1 MRFIITGGTGL
12 IGRALTS
19 SLAADG
25 HEVIILGRNP
35 ARATGLPA
43 GVRVEGWDGCTAT
56 GWGNLVEGTDG
67 IINLASENIAG
78 DSWLS
83 IRWSKERKKRILD
96 SRINAGNA
104 VSEAIRFARKKPK
117 VLIQPSAVGYYGT
130 QNADIELTEDSPHGS
145 DYLSQVCQLWE
156 SANQEVEALGVRRVV
171 LRTGVVLSTQGGSLP
186 RQMLPFKMFVGGPIG
201 NGRQWLSWIHIADVI
216 GSIRFLL
223 EKEYAC
229 GAVNLTSPQP
239 LTNAEFGHVLG
250 RVMKRPAFLPIPGF
264 FFKIIFGE
272 VATILLEGQ
281 RVIPKHLLEMG
292 YQFKFPDAELALKDL
307 LLTQGSFKIAKE
319 V

>member
-35 ARATGLPA
+35 ARATGLSA
-43 GVRVEGWDGCTAT
+43 GVRIEGWDGCTAT
-56 GWGNLVEGTDG
+56 GWGNLVEGADG

-78 DSWLS
+78 DSWFS
-83 IRWSKERKKRILD
+83 IRWSKERKKQILD

-104 VSEAIRFARKKPK
+104 VSEAIRLAQKKP
-117 VLIQPSAVGYYGT
+117 
-130 QNADIELTEDSPHGS
+130 
-145 DYLSQVCQLWE
+145 
-156 SANQEVEALGVRRVV
+156 
-171 LRTGVVLSTQGGSLP
+171 
-186 RQMLPFKMFVGGPIG
+186 
-201 NGRQWLSWIHIADVI
+201 
-216 GSIRFLL
+216 
-223 EKEYAC
+223 
-229 GAVNLTSPQP
+229 
-239 LTNAEFGHVLG
+239 
-250 RVMKRPAFLPIPGF
+250 IPDF

-281 RVIPKHLLEMG
+281 WVIPKHLLEMG
-292 YQFKFPDAELALKDL
+292 YQFKLPDAELALKDL

>member
-43 GVRVEGWDGCTAT
+43 GVRIEGWDGCTAT

-104 VSEAIRFARKKPK
+104 VSEAPGLHGKNRRFSSNHLLLVIMELRMLILNLLRIPLMGATICPRFVNFGSLQTRKWK
-117 VLIQPSAVGYYGT
+117 
-130 QNADIELTEDSPHGS
+130 H
-145 DYLSQVCQLWE
+145 WE
-156 SANQEVEALGVRRVV
+156 SAGLFYEQGWFLAPKEVLYLVKCY
-171 LRTGVVLSTQGGSLP
+171 LSRCLLAGQSETA
-186 RQMLPFKMFVGGPIG
+186 G
-201 NGRQWLSWIHIADVI
+201 NGYP
-216 GSIRFLL
+216 GSILL
-223 EKEYAC
+223 
-229 GAVNLTSPQP
+229 
-239 LTNAEFGHVLG
+239 
-250 RVMKRPAFLPIPGF
+250 M
-264 FFKIIFGE
+264 
-272 VATILLEGQ
+272 
-281 RVIPKHLLEMG
+281 
-292 YQFKFPDAELALKDL
+292 
-307 LLTQGSFKIAKE
+307 
-319 V
+319 